1 MQASQPQCERTAAK
15 NPDEAELTRR
25 GFVVLAASAMGA
37 FFLKPTLVEAVV
49 GDRRYLVSIRTVG
62 YGYLWPEE
70 FEGTEDMSFFKPD
83 DAELQREEL
92 AAGSVVTF
100 EQDPEI
106 PKGTAWLDV
115 VSQDGEKLCDIPW
128 YATPEEESA
137 VMLVVDKINEGRE
150 VWGEVTAAEHSTIDA
165 GPDNARIHSIEFDV
179 FYR

>member
-1 MQASQPQCERTAAK
+1 MSIPLINE
-15 NPDEAELTRR
+15 
-25 GFVVLAASAMGA
+25 ASAVNQRTKMEKGMDVPGTA
-37 FFLKPTLVEAVV
+37 TRNETSAAH
-49 GDRRYLVSIRTVG
+49 GD
-62 YGYLWPEE
+62 LWPEE
-70 FEGTEDMSFFKPD
+70 FEGTEDMSFFEPD

-100 EQDPEI
+100 KQDPEI
-106 PKGTAWLDV
+106 PKGAAWLDV

-128 YATPEEESA
+128 NATPEEESA

-150 VWGEVTAAEHSTIDA
+150 VWGEVTATEHSTIDA

>member
-1 MQASQPQCERTAAK
+1 MA
-15 NPDEAELTRR
+15 
-25 GFVVLAASAMGA
+25 
-37 FFLKPTLVEAVV
+37 
-49 GDRRYLVSIRTVG
+49 
-62 YGYLWPEE
+62 EE
-70 FEGTEDMSFFKPD
+70 FEGTEDMSFFEPD
-83 DAELQREEL
+83 DAEHQREEL

-100 EQDPEI
+100 EQDPKI
-106 PKGTAWLDV
+106 PKGAAWLDV